1 MTILLTAITPT
12 VLISIFILD
21 AFRVS
26 YKEKVYDHLD
36 VLTRKHKR
44 SIDIF
49 LEEKLMDI
57 RLLAKTNRFEDLT
70 DQVTL
75 NQKFNEL
82 QRAFDRS
89 FVDLGVVD
97 HQGRQ
102 IAYAGSVGINR
113 RKLFQCRMVQQAI
126 NNPFLSVTCSKEC
139 VVHPILSYRCD
150 KSTTASRGFSE
161 QPLILGNL
169 TTWSNSY
176 ALVKQVSLSY

>member
-1 MTILLTAITPT
+1 MKSENRRIKYYRSLLRNIVLTILLTAITPT

-26 YKEKVYDHLD
+26 YKEKVFDHLD

-57 RLLAKTNRFEDLT
+57 RLLAKTNRFADLT
-70 DQVTL
+70 DEVTL

-102 IAYAGSVGINR
+102 IAYSGPLELTGVNYSE
-113 RKLFQCRMVQQAI
+113 CRMVQTGDQQAI
-126 NNPFLSVTCSKEC
+126 L
-139 VVHPILSYRCD
+139 Y
-150 KSTTASRGFSE
+150 
-161 QPLILGNL
+161 Q
-169 TTWSNSY
+169 
-176 ALVKQVSLSY
+176 